1 VTINEAGSGELS
13 LPSNSR
19 ECRDDIPLMLE
30 SQSSTSKGPAP
41 GVDRGS
47 LNSRRFVVR
56 FRLMETESQRHSQT
70 PLGTRLWW
78 LISGRAA
85 AVIVLLLASVGWKWS
100 AVGHGL
106 GPSFNAVAPIILTVI
121 GLTIIYCAAR
131 LLWKN
136 YLAQARFQFF
146 ADVLLVTW
154 LVWITGRA
162 SSPYA
167 ALYVVIISIASLFV
181 GPRGALITS
190 VGSAAAFNACAL
202 LALSGTAYGI
212 TGESFASTIQYVGI
226 SDVSFLVVGLLS
238 SKLAHRQTRSDVQL
252 AAATRSLADLRALHE
267 RIVESIRSGVIT
279 TDLQGHI
286 YTFNAAAEEI
296 TGYKGPDVRGHD
308 ASIFFGDMT
317 RQIADSMN
325 AAATGKVSPRFQAD
339 CLTPDGLALRLGFSI
354 APLSGESGETSGM
367 VITFQDLTDIR
378 ALEETSRRQDRM
390 AAVGRLAASIA
401 HEIRNPLAAMRGS
414 IQMLRSEMDG
424 DTEQAQ
430 LMEIILRESD
440 RLNKIVADYLN
451 YARPRPA
458 ELKNVD
464 IGTLVAETFKLLRN
478 SAELS
483 ERHVLEQHLPQRP
496 SIVSGDPEQ
505 LKQVCWNIAR
515 NALKSMPD
523 GGKFS
528 AAVEEIDGNR
538 VRLSFSDTGCGM
550 TPEQV
555 ERLFEP
561 FTSTTG
567 GTGLG
572 LSIVYQIIRDH
583 SGTIN
588 VRSQQAKGTTITIEL
603 PVST

>member
-1 VTINEAGSGELS
+1 
-13 LPSNSR
+13 
-19 ECRDDIPLMLE
+19 
-30 SQSSTSKGPAP
+30 
-41 GVDRGS
+41 
-47 LNSRRFVVR
+47 
-56 FRLMETESQRHSQT
+56 METESPRHYQ
-70 PLGTRLWW
+70 PALGARLWW

-85 AVIVLLLASVGWKWS
+85 AVIVLLLIGMIWKS
-100 AVGHGL
+100 SPPARGMVTSLGAVTPMIL
-106 GPSFNAVAPIILTVI
+106 AVV
-121 GLTIIYCAAR
+121 GLTIVYCGAR

-136 YLAQARFQFF
+136 YLAQARLQFL
-146 ADVLLVTW
+146 ADILLVTW
-154 LVWITGRA
+154 LVSATGNV

-167 ALYVVIISIASLFV
+167 ALYVVIISVASLFV
-181 GPRGALITS
+181 GPRGAMITS
-190 VGSAAAFNACAL
+190 VVSAAAFNTSAL
-202 LALSGTAYGI
+202 LALSGVGPYASAGV
-212 TGESFASTIQYVGI
+212 TGESIANTIQFVGL
-226 SDVSFLVVGLLS
+226 SDVSFLVVGLLAA
-238 SKLAHRQTRSDVQL
+238 KLADRQTRSDVQL

-296 TGYKGPDVRGHD
+296 TGYKALDVRGND
-308 ASIFFGDMT
+308 ASFFFGDMT

-325 AAATGKVSPRFQAD
+325 AAATGTVSPRFQAD
-339 CLTPDGLALRLGFSI
+339 CLTPNGLALRLGFSI

-414 IQMLRSEMDG
+414 IQMLRSEMEG

-458 ELKNVD
+458 ELKNAD
-464 IGTLVAETFKLLRN
+464 LGAIVADTFKLLRN

-483 ERHVLEQHLPQRP
+483 VGHKLKEDLPNRP
-496 SIVSGDPEQ
+496 AIVSGDPEQ

-523 GGKFS
+523 GGTFS
-528 AAVEEIDGNR
+528 VSLTEVDGNR
-538 VRLSFSDTGCGM
+538 LRLSFSDTGCGM
-550 TPEQV
+550 APEQV

-588 VRSQQAKGTTITIEL
+588 VRSLQGEGTTITIEL
-603 PVST
+603 PVTQ

>member
-1 VTINEAGSGELS
+1 
-13 LPSNSR
+13 
-19 ECRDDIPLMLE
+19 
-30 SQSSTSKGPAP
+30 
-41 GVDRGS
+41 
-47 LNSRRFVVR
+47 
-56 FRLMETESQRHSQT
+56 METESSRHFQ
-70 PLGTRLWW
+70 PALGTRLWW

-85 AVIVLLLASVGWKWS
+85 AVIALLLIGVIWKSS
-100 AVGHGL
+100 APAHGVL
-106 GPSFNAVAPIILTVI
+106 TPLSIATPIILAIVA
-121 GLTIIYCAAR
+121 LTIVYFAAR
-131 LLWKN
+131 LLWNN
-136 YLAQARFQFF
+136 YLAQARLQFL
-146 ADVLLVTW
+146 ADILLVTW
-154 LVWITGRA
+154 LVWATGNV

-181 GPRGALITS
+181 GPRGVMITS
-190 VGSAAAFNACAL
+190 IGSAAAFNASAL
-202 LALSGTAYGI
+202 LALSGVGPYAVNGV
-212 TGESFASTIQYVGI
+212 TGESIANTIQFVGL
-226 SDVSFLVVGLLS
+226 SDVSFLVVGLLAA
-238 SKLAHRQTRSDVQL
+238 KLADRQTRSDVQL

-296 TGYKGPDVRGHD
+296 TGYKASDVRGHD

-317 RQIADSMN
+317 RQIADSMS
-325 AAATGKVSPRFQAD
+325 AAATGTVSPRFQAD
-339 CLTPDGLALRLGFSI
+339 CLTPNGLALRLGFSI

-414 IQMLRSEMDG
+414 IQMLRSEMHG
-424 DTEQAQ
+424 DTEQTQ

-440 RLNKIVADYLN
+440 RLHKIVADYLN

-464 IGTLVAETFKLLRN
+464 ISALVADTFKLLRN
-478 SAELS
+478 SSELS
-483 ERHVLEQHLPQRP
+483 SSHLLKEDLPDRP
-496 SIVSGDPEQ
+496 AIVSGDPEQ

-515 NALKSMPD
+515 NALKSMPN
-523 GGKFS
+523 GGTFS
-528 AAVEEIDGNR
+528 VSLNDVDGNR
-538 VRLSFSDTGCGM
+538 LRLSFTDTGCGM
-550 TPEQV
+550 SPEQV

-567 GTGLG
+567 RTRLG

-588 VRSQQAKGTTITIEL
+588 VRSLLGEGTTITIEL
-603 PVST
+603 PVTQ

>member
-1 VTINEAGSGELS
+1 MASERAN
-13 LPSNSR
+13 PSH
-19 ECRDDIPLMLE
+19 E
-30 SQSSTSKGPAP
+30 S
-41 GVDRGS
+41 
-47 LNSRRFVVR
+47 
-56 FRLMETESQRHSQT
+56 
-70 PLGTRLWW
+70 PLGRRLWW

-85 AVIVLLLASVGWKWS
+85 TVIVLVLVGVGSKSSALGRGLVTALSV
-100 AVGHGL
+100 
-106 GPSFNAVAPIILTVI
+106 VAPIILTVV
-121 GLTIIYCAAR
+121 GLTILYVAAR

-146 ADVLLVTW
+146 VDVLLVTW
-154 LVWITGRA
+154 LVWSTGNV

-167 ALYVVIISIASLFV
+167 ALYVVIISVASLFV
-181 GPRGALITS
+181 GPRGAMITS
-190 VGSAAAFNACAL
+190 IGSAAAFNACAL
-202 LALSGTAYGI
+202 LALSGFGPFAVHGLN
-212 TGESFASTIQYVGI
+212 GESVLNTIQFVGL
-226 SDVSFLVVGLLS
+226 SDVSFLVVGLLAA
-238 SKLAHRQTRSDVQL
+238 KLADRQTQSDVQL
-252 AAATRSLADLRALHE
+252 AAATRSLADLRVLHE

-296 TGYKGPDVRGHD
+296 TGYKIEDVRGQD

-325 AAATGKVSPRFQAD
+325 AAVTGKVSPRFQAD

-414 IQMLRSEMDG
+414 IQMLRSEMDVS
-424 DTEQAQ
+424 TEQAQ

-464 IGTLVAETFKLLRN
+464 ISALVADTFKLLKN

-483 ERHVLEQHLPQRP
+483 ISHVLEEDLPNRP
-496 SIVSGDPEQ
+496 AIVSGDPEQ

-515 NALKSMPD
+515 NALKAMPD

-528 AAVEEIDGNR
+528 VSLAEVDGNR
-538 VRLSFSDTGCGM
+538 LRLSFSDTGCGM
-550 TPEQV
+550 MPEQV

-588 VRSQQAKGTTITIEL
+588 VRSRQGEGTTITIEL
-603 PVST
+603 PVTQ

>member
-1 VTINEAGSGELS
+1 
-13 LPSNSR
+13 
-19 ECRDDIPLMLE
+19 
-30 SQSSTSKGPAP
+30 
-41 GVDRGS
+41 
-47 LNSRRFVVR
+47 
-56 FRLMETESQRHSQT
+56 
-70 PLGTRLWW
+70 
-78 LISGRAA
+78 
-85 AVIVLLLASVGWKWS
+85 
-100 AVGHGL
+100 
-106 GPSFNAVAPIILTVI
+106 
-121 GLTIIYCAAR
+121 
-131 LLWKN
+131 
-136 YLAQARFQFF
+136 
-146 ADVLLVTW
+146 
-154 LVWITGRA
+154 
-162 SSPYA
+162 
-167 ALYVVIISIASLFV
+167 
-181 GPRGALITS
+181 
-190 VGSAAAFNACAL
+190 
-202 LALSGTAYGI
+202 
-212 TGESFASTIQYVGI
+212 
-226 SDVSFLVVGLLS
+226 
-238 SKLAHRQTRSDVQL
+238 
-252 AAATRSLADLRALHE
+252 
-267 RIVESIRSGVIT
+267 
-279 TDLQGHI
+279 
-286 YTFNAAAEEI
+286 
-296 TGYKGPDVRGHD
+296 D

-325 AAATGKVSPRFQAD
+325 AAANGTVSPRFQAD
-339 CLTPDGLALRLGFSI
+339 CLTPNGLALRLGFSI

-458 ELKNVD
+458 EFKNVD
-464 IGTLVAETFKLLRN
+464 ISALVADTFKLLRN
-478 SAELS
+478 SPELS
-483 ERHVLEQHLPQRP
+483 EAHTLNEDLPNRP
-496 SIVSGDPEQ
+496 AIVSGDPEQ

-523 GGKFS
+523 GGTFS
-528 AAVEEIDGNR
+528 VSLSEVDGNR
-538 VRLSFSDTGCGM
+538 LRLSFSDTGCGM
-550 TPEQV
+550 SPEQV

-588 VRSQQAKGTTITIEL
+588 VRSLQGEGTTITIEL
-603 PVST
+603 PVTQ

>member
-1 VTINEAGSGELS
+1 
-13 LPSNSR
+13 
-19 ECRDDIPLMLE
+19 
-30 SQSSTSKGPAP
+30 
-41 GVDRGS
+41 
-47 LNSRRFVVR
+47 
-56 FRLMETESQRHSQT
+56 METASPRHF
-70 PLGTRLWW
+70 PPALGARLWW

-85 AVIVLLLASVGWKWS
+85 GLIVLVLIGVVWKSSVP
-100 AVGHGL
+100 GHGV
-106 GPSFNAVAPIILTVI
+106 VASLSVVTPIIVTVV
-121 GLTIIYCAAR
+121 GLTIVYCALR

-136 YLAQARFQFF
+136 YLAQARLQLF
-146 ADVLLVTW
+146 ADILLVTW
-154 LVWITGRA
+154 LVWATGNV

-181 GPRGALITS
+181 GPRGTMITS
-190 VGSAAAFNACAL
+190 IGSAAAFNACAL
-202 LALSGTAYGI
+202 LAISGIGPFAANGI
-212 TGESFASTIQYVGI
+212 NNQSIANTIQFVGI
-226 SDVSFLVVGLLS
+226 SDVSFLVVGLLAA
-238 SKLAHRQTRSDVQL
+238 KLADRQTRSDVQL

-296 TGYKGPDVRGHD
+296 TGYKALDVRGED

-325 AAATGKVSPRFQAD
+325 AAANGTVSPRFQAD
-339 CLTPDGLALRLGFSI
+339 CLTPNGLALRLGFSI

-414 IQMLRSEMDG
+414 IQMLRSEMDA

-464 IGTLVAETFKLLRN
+464 ISALVADTFKLLRN

-483 ERHVLEQHLPQRP
+483 AGHVLEEELPDRP
-496 SIVSGDPEQ
+496 AIVSGDPEQ

-515 NALKSMPD
+515 NALKSMPE

-528 AAVEEIDGNR
+528 VALFDVDGNR
-538 VRLSFSDTGCGM
+538 LRLSFSDTGCGM

-561 FTSTTG
+561 FNSNTG

-588 VRSQQAKGTTITIEL
+588 VRSLQGEGTTITVEL
-603 PVST
+603 PVTQ

>member
-1 VTINEAGSGELS
+1 METGSQ
-13 LPSNSR
+13 R
-19 ECRDDIPLMLE
+19 
-30 SQSSTSKGPAP
+30 QSPAP
-41 GVDRGS
+41 LGV
-47 LNSRRFVVR
+47 
-56 FRLMETESQRHSQT
+56 
-70 PLGTRLWW
+70 RLWW
-78 LISGRAA
+78 LIFGRAA
-85 AVIVLLLASVGWKWS
+85 TVILLILVGMASKSSTLGR
-100 AVGHGL
+100 GL
-106 GPSFNAVAPIILTVI
+106 VTARNVIAPIIITV
-121 GLTIIYCAAR
+121 AA
-131 LLWKN
+131 LSVVYVAAHLVWKN
-136 YLAQARFQFF
+136 YLAQARFQFM

-154 LVWITGRA
+154 LVWTTGNV

-167 ALYVVIISIASLFV
+167 ALYVVIISVSSLFV
-181 GPRGALITS
+181 GPRGTMITS
-190 VGSAAAFNACAL
+190 IGSAAAFNASAL
-202 LALSGTAYGI
+202 LALSGVGPFAVQGVSS
-212 TGESFASTIQYVGI
+212 GSFANTIPYVGL
-226 SDVSFLVVGLLS
+226 SDISFLVVGLLAA
-238 SKLAHRQTRSDVQL
+238 KLADRQTRSDVQL

-296 TGYKGPDVRGHD
+296 TGYKAADVRGQD
-308 ASIFFGDMT
+308 ASIFFGNMT

-325 AAATGKVSPRFQAD
+325 AALTGKVSPRFQAD

-354 APLSGESGETSGM
+354 APLAGESGETSGM

-414 IQMLRSEMDG
+414 IQMLRSELDVN
-424 DTEQAQ
+424 TEQAQ

-440 RLNKIVADYLN
+440 RLNRIVADYLN

-464 IGTLVAETFKLLRN
+464 ISALVADTFKLLRN

-483 ERHVLEQHLPQRP
+483 INHVLEEDLPNRP
-496 SIVSGDPEQ
+496 AVVSGDPEQ

-528 AAVEEIDGNR
+528 VSLSEVDGNR
-538 VRLSFSDTGCGM
+538 LRLSFSDTGCGM

-588 VRSQQAKGTTITIEL
+588 VRSLQGEGTTITIEL
-603 PVST
+603 PVTQ

>member
-1 VTINEAGSGELS
+1 MAGARVRPRS
-13 LPSNSR
+13 L
-19 ECRDDIPLMLE
+19 L
-30 SQSSTSKGPAP
+30 Q
-41 GVDRGS
+41 
-47 LNSRRFVVR
+47 
-56 FRLMETESQRHSQT
+56 
-70 PLGTRLWW
+70 LGRRLWW
-78 LISGRAA
+78 LIFGRATAVVVIFVGALIWHWGA
-85 AVIVLLLASVGWKWS
+85 AARESGSPIS
-100 AVGHGL
+100 AVL
-106 GPSFNAVAPIILTVI
+106 PIIISVAALTV
-121 GLTIIYCAAR
+121 LYSVAR
-131 LLWKN
+131 VAWKN
-136 YLAQARFQFF
+136 YVAQATIQFF
-146 ADVLLVTW
+146 FDVIVVTW
-154 LVWITGRA
+154 LVRLTGDA
-162 SSPYA
+162 TSPYA
-167 ALYVVIISIASLFV
+167 ALYIVIISVASLFV

-190 VGSAAAFNACAL
+190 IFSAAAFNAAVL
-202 LALSGTAYGI
+202 YAVTTRGATSDVVAN
-212 TGESFASTIQYVGI
+212 TIQTVGL
-226 SDVSFLVVGLLS
+226 SDISFLVVGLLAA
-238 SKLAHRQTRSDVQL
+238 KLAYRQTRSDVQL

-279 TDLQGHI
+279 TDLQGRI
-286 YTFNAAAEEI
+286 FTFNAAAEEI
-296 TGYKGPDVRGHD
+296 TGYKASEVRAHDV
-308 ASIFFGDMT
+308 SMFFGDMS

-339 CLTPDGLALRLGFSI
+339 CLTPNGLALRLGFTI
-354 APLSGESGETSGM
+354 APLSSESNETTGM

-390 AAVGRLAASIA
+390 AAVGRMAASIA

-414 IQMLRSEMDG
+414 IQMLHAEMDG

-464 IGTLVAETFKLLRN
+464 LRALIGDTFKLLRN
-478 SAELS
+478 SDELLDGHKLAE
-483 ERHVLEQHLPQRP
+483 VLPDRP
-496 SIVSGDPEQ
+496 AIVSGDPEQ

-515 NALKSMPD
+515 NALKAMPE
-523 GGKFS
+523 GGTFRAS
-528 AAVEEIDGNR
+528 LEEVQGNR
-538 VRLSFSDTGCGM
+538 WRLAFSDDGCGM

-588 VRSQQAKGTTITIEL
+588 VRSREGQGTMITIEF
-603 PVST
+603 PKSQ

>member
-1 VTINEAGSGELS
+1 MEPES
-13 LPSNSR
+13 PR
-19 ECRDDIPLMLE
+19 HFQPL
-30 SQSSTSKGPAP
+30 
-41 GVDRGS
+41 
-47 LNSRRFVVR
+47 
-56 FRLMETESQRHSQT
+56 
-70 PLGTRLWW
+70 LGARLWW

-85 AVIVLLLASVGWKWS
+85 AVIILILVGVVWKSS
-100 AVGHGL
+100 ANGQGL
-106 GPSFNAVAPIILTVI
+106 TVALTVVAPIILTVV
-121 GLTIIYCAAR
+121 GLTVVYCAAR

-136 YLAQARFQFF
+136 YLAQARVQFL
-146 ADVLLVTW
+146 ADILLVTW
-154 LVWITGRA
+154 LVWTTGNV

-167 ALYVVIISIASLFV
+167 ALYVVIISVASLFV
-181 GPRGALITS
+181 GPRGAMITS
-190 VGSAAAFNACAL
+190 IGSAAAFNVCAL
-202 LALSGTAYGI
+202 MALSGFGPFAVHGVN
-212 TGESFASTIQYVGI
+212 GESIANTIQYVGL
-226 SDVSFLVVGLLS
+226 SDVSFLVVGLLAA
-238 SKLAHRQTRSDVQL
+238 KLADRQTRSDVQL

-279 TDLQGHI
+279 TDLLGRI

-296 TGYKGPDVRGHD
+296 TGYKAADVRGQD

-317 RQIADSMN
+317 RQIADSMST
-325 AAATGKVSPRFQAD
+325 ALTGKVSPRFQAD

-354 APLSGESGETSGM
+354 APLSGEPGEARGM

-414 IQMLRSEMDG
+414 IQMLRSEMDVN
-424 DTEQAQ
+424 TEQAQ

-464 IGTLVAETFKLLRN
+464 ISGLVADTFKLLRT

-483 ERHVLEQHLPQRP
+483 AAHVLEEDLPNRP
-496 SIVSGDPEQ
+496 AIVSGDPEQ

-528 AAVEEIDGNR
+528 VSLAEVDGSR
-538 VRLSFSDTGCGM
+538 LRLSFSDTGCGM
-550 TPEQV
+550 APEQV

-588 VRSQQAKGTTITIEL
+588 VRSRQGEGTTITIEL
-603 PVST
+603 PVTQ